1 MQKEN
6 NKYLNDHNNKKKD
19 QITFC
24 DLILLKVL
32 KNIFKVR
39 TRLYFVLLQ

>member
-19 QITFC
+19 QITKS